1 MIKDF
6 ITYVN
11 EEKEISGVKEVVEIE
26 GIGTLKA
33 KLDSGNSAMCAL
45 IVKEFKEDNDTVS
58 FKIRGKEYRFPVEE
72 HISIVHI
79 GKKTERPVIR
89 LNIKFNGKTY
99 KNEKINIKV
108 SDIATVDEKH
118 YLSRMLL
125 SKQFLEKA
133 KVLIDPA
140 KEFEL
145 TDEKDLKKDLQ
156 D

>member
-11 EEKEISGVKEVVEIE
+11 EEKEVSGVKEVVEIE

-45 IVKEFKEDNDTVS
+45 IVKDFKEDNDTVS
-58 FKIRGKEYRFPVEE
+58 FEIRGKEYRFPVED
-72 HISIVHI
+72 HISIVHV

-99 KNEKINIKV
+99 KNEKTKNK
-108 SDIATVDEKH
+108 KC
-118 YLSRMLL
+118 
-125 SKQFLEKA
+125 
-133 KVLIDPA
+133 
-140 KEFEL
+140 
-145 TDEKDLKKDLQ
+145 LKT
-156 D
+156 

>member
-11 EEKEISGVKEVVEIE
+11 EEKEVSGVKLVVDIE

-33 KLDSGNSAMCAL
+33 KLDSGNSAMYAL
-45 IVKEFKEDNDTVS
+45 IS
-58 FKIRGKEYRFPVEE
+58 FEIRGKEYRFPVED
-72 HISIVHI
+72 HISIVHV

-108 SDIATVDEKH
+108 SDISTVDEKH

>member
-6 ITYVN
+6 ITYIN

-45 IVKEFKEDNDTVS
+45 IVKDYKEDDDTVS

-72 HISIVHI
+72 HISIVHV
-79 GKKTERPVIR
+79 GKKTKRPVIR
-89 LNIKFNGKTY
+89 LNIKFNGETY

-108 SDIATVDEKH
+108 SDIASVDEKH
-118 YLSRMLL
+118 YMSRMLL

-133 KVLIDPA
+133 KVIIDPA

-145 TDEKDLKKDLQ
+145 TDKKDLKKGLQ